1 MKLDRVF
8 AREITKANGDGSREA
23 KFALLNPT
31 RDAAREMSNPDVMR
45 NFNDIVKKYGRV
57 AVGLCVAVTIL
68 DRQDRLEP
76 ASVWWA
82 REVMKLWTNRPH
94 DPNCVI
100 IADGLHPT
108 RIEEYAGSFIRL
120 TTDTP

>member
-23 KFALLNPT
+23 KFALLKPA
-31 RDAAREMSNPDVMR
+31 RAAAHEMSTPDVMR
-45 NFNDIVKKYGRV
+45 NFPNIVKKYGRV
-57 AVGLCVAVTIL
+57 AVGLCVAATII

-76 ASVWWA
+76 DSVRWA
-82 REVMKLWTNRPH
+82 REVMKLWTNRPG
-94 DPNCVI
+94 DQNCI
-100 IADGLHPT
+100 LIGDGLHPT

-120 TTDTP
+120 TTDTD